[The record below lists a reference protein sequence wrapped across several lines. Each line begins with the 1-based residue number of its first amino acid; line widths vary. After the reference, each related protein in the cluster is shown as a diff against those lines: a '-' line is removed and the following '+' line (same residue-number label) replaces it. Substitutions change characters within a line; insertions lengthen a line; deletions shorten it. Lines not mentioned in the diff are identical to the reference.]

1 MRTIYNHFF
10 FLAAFFLLFKRE
22 FQFLASFIDTF
33 RLATGFVFHS
43 FFIWL
48 FLLVVW
54 IAVPVLAILNCFAFL
69 CKYSII
75 ESKKN
80 AKFLKAVLKDYF
92 LNFFCL
98 LCVITATVMNMIC
111 FVKHRY
117 FILRTS
123 GLKHNNP
130 IIHMLNFSYIFAQ
143 AIYTSGCL
151 GGIVFMTYASYK
163 KKFLSGIVPTTNFYQ
178 KNMLMGISF
187 ALIFVILCVYIGLI
201 INKMQE
207 FTKNTKNDYYGEILL
222 ILMFSYSFSG
232 LITSI
237 S

>member
-1 MRTIYNHFF
+1 MRTICNHIF
-10 FLAAFFLLFKRE
+10 FLAALLLLFKKE
-22 FQFLASFIDTF
+22 LQFLAPFIDTF
-33 RLATGFVFHS
+33 RLATGFVFPS
-43 FFIWL
+43 PFIWL

-80 AKFLKAVLKDYF
+80 AKFLKVVLKDYF
-92 LNFFCL
+92 FNFFYL
-98 LCVITATVMNMIC
+98 LCVITATVMNIIC
-111 FVKHRY
+111 FTKHKY
-117 FILRTS
+117 FILMTS

-130 IIHMLNFSYIFAQ
+130 IIHMLSFSYIFAQ

-151 GGIVFMTYASYK
+151 GGIVFITYISYK
-163 KKFLSGIVPTTNFYQ
+163 KKFFTGILPTTNFYQ

-187 ALIFVILCVYIGLI
+187 AMIFVIFYVYIGLI
-201 INKMQE
+201 INKMQA
-207 FTKNTKNDYYGEILL
+207 FTKNTKNDYYGDILL
-222 ILMFSYSFSG
+222 ILMFSYSLSG

-237 S
+237 G